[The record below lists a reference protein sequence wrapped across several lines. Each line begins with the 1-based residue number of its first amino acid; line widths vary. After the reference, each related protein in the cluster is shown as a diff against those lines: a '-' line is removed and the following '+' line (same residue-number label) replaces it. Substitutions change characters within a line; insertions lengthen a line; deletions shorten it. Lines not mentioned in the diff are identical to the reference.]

1 MFSSI
6 EYNIY
11 YKGHINYRIQNIESH
26 RNKKK
31 NKSKKFT
38 GYVKLAIT
46 QQSNLIQILPASYNS
61 ELFNTAIILPY

>member
-11 YKGHINYRIQNIESH
+11 YKGYINYRIQNIESH
-26 RNKKK
+26 RNKKNK
-31 NKSKKFT
+31 NKKIT

>member
-11 YKGHINYRIQNIESH
+11 YKGHINYRIQSIESH
-26 RNKKK
+26 RNKK
-31 NKSKKFT
+31 NMSKKFT

>member
-1 MFSSI
+1 M
-6 EYNIY
+6 
-11 YKGHINYRIQNIESH
+11 SH
-26 RNKKK
+26 TEKKK

>member
-11 YKGHINYRIQNIESH
+11 YKGYINYRIQNIESH

-46 QQSNLIQILPASYNS
+46 QQSNLIQILQPPTIQNS
-61 ELFNTAIILPY
+61 LTLQ

>member
-31 NKSKKFT
+31 T
-38 GYVKLAIT
+38 RVKNSQDT
-46 QQSNLIQILPASYNS
+46 SNLQLHNS
-61 ELFNTAIILPY
+61 PT